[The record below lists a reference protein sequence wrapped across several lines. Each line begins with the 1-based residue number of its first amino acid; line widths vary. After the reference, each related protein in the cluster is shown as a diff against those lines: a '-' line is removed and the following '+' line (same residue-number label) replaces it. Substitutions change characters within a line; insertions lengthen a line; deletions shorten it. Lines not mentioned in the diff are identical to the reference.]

1 METALNDAR
10 PLVKNIDDL
19 KEILGVV
26 TDKVPSLL
34 KGLRNV
40 LYSKDAAENMAE
52 AVATFY
58 TKLVDAGIPKDEAMD
73 MTKGYMINLRDLFGG
88 EGGFKVNVTTPDSK
102 GSDD

>member
-1 METALNDAR
+1 MSDND
-10 PLVKNIDDL
+10 LVKDIDDL
-19 KEILGVV
+19 KEVLGVV
-26 TDKVPSLL
+26 TDKVPGLL

-58 TKLVDAGIPKDEAMD
+58 TKLVSAGIPKDEAMD
-73 MTKGYMINLRDLFGG
+73 MTKGYMINLRDIFGS

>member
-1 METALNDAR
+1 MSDND
-10 PLVKNIDDL
+10 LVKDIDDL
-19 KEILGVV
+19 KEVLGVV

-40 LYSKDAAENMAE
+40 LYSKEAAENMAD

-58 TKLVDAGIPKDEAMD
+58 TKLVSAGIPKDEAMD
-73 MTKGYMINLRDLFGG
+73 MTRGYMINLRDIFGS
-88 EGGFKVNVTTPDSK
+88 EGGFNLNIND